1 MPKIA
6 LVSDGQ
12 VWTGIQALSI
22 RKSMDQANH
31 TFSMTTTDRF
41 AEGIE
46 RWNVRGGSEVQIM
59 IDGQKAFDG
68 FVQKYRPRIGPAS
81 HTVSI
86 EGASRVIDI
95 VESSHVGTVFWKN
108 VQPEAI
114 IAEVLQPFGIEA
126 MIEEPMRRIGNAGF
140 RVGVGESPFSIVRKL
155 AEKNSLTAYTDSNNV
170 LILSRTPSRTQFS
183 SILQGDYISLDV
195 EHDLSQ
201 SYSEVI
207 VKAQQNSTSR
217 NFAQEQRID
226 RRFKNPAQT
235 RHRPFVIVANGTDED
250 QQDFVQY
257 ACRRFSGNVLSAN
270 VTVKDARTRDGSL
283 WAINETVFVDAPIA
297 DVKQEL
303 LVSEVEFNISEG
315 QGFQTNL
322 KLRLAETYSY
332 VAPNSDQTLTP
343 DNMRSR
349 REARRSAGPF
359 NDLLRSFT
367 A

>member
-1 MPKIA
+1 MPKIT
-6 LVSDGQ
+6 LTSDGQ
-12 VWTGIQALSI
+12 VWTGFQSLSI

-41 AEGIE
+41 NEGIE
-46 RWNVRGGSEVQIM
+46 RWNVRGGSEVQIH
-59 IDGQKAFDG
+59 IDGDLAFDG
-68 FVQKYRPRIGPAS
+68 FVQKYNPKIGAES
-81 HTVSI
+81 HTVTI
-86 EGASRVIDI
+86 EGASRAIDI

-108 VQPEAI
+108 IQPEAI
-114 IAEVLQPFGIEA
+114 IAQVLEPFGIEFR
-126 MIEEPMRRIGNAGF
+126 IEEAMRRIGSVGF

-155 AEKNSLTAYTDSNNV
+155 AEKNALTAYTDSNNV
-170 LILSRTPSRTQFS
+170 LILSRTPSRSQFS
-183 SILQGDYISLDV
+183 SILRGDYVDIDV
-195 EHDLSQ
+195 QHDLSQ

-207 VKAQQNSTSR
+207 VKAQQNSTNR
-217 NFAQEQRID
+217 NFSEQQRID
-226 RRFKNPAQT
+226 RRFQNPAQT
-235 RHRPFVIVANGTDED
+235 RRRLFVLVANGTDDD

-283 WAINETVFVDAPIA
+283 WAINETVFVDEPIV

-303 LVSEVEFNISEG
+303 LVSEVEFGLSEG

-322 KLRLAETYSY
+322 KLRLSETYSY
-332 VAPNSDQTLTP
+332 VAPDRDQSLTP
-343 DNMRSR
+343 IDMRNR
-349 REARRSAGPF
+349 REARRSTGPF